1 MRCVTQC
8 RDARAGPRTRAAA
21 RRGDIVRAWG
31 TCQHLGRS
39 QIWRLLALL
48 GVLVTFWCAC
58 PLLRRHFL
66 RTRTN
71 RRREQRGSRYMCER
85 RICRRGSVT
94 KRGTVGTCY
103 DFSLLRP
110 SECGVRTWKH
120 VRHPRR
126 LVVEPISKVKEQ
138 VVASRTT
145 TPQKVLKRIEQGPA
159 ADKDTSVQTTTNRTR
174 HQKLVCADD
183 SGFTEIGVRLAVS
196 CSEREQSGPLANFLI

>member
-1 MRCVTQC
+1 M
-8 RDARAGPRTRAAA
+8 
-21 RRGDIVRAWG
+21 
-31 TCQHLGRS
+31 
-39 QIWRLLALL
+39 
-48 GVLVTFWCAC
+48 
-58 PLLRRHFL
+58 
-66 RTRTN
+66 
-71 RRREQRGSRYMCER
+71 
-85 RICRRGSVT
+85 T

-126 LVVEPISKVKEQ
+126 LVVEPTSKVKEQ